1 MKPVDKA
8 PGGGGGDGGPN
19 KKNGKSKCALCDK
32 LVVEKYSPFC
42 SKHCADIDL
51 GRWLKGNY
59 AIPATLGGSDGTS
72 TEEQ

>member
-8 PGGGGGDGGPN
+8 QGGGGPR

-59 AIPATLGGSDGTS
+59 AIPATLGGGEGTS
-72 TEEQ
+72 TDE

>member
-8 PGGGGGDGGPN
+8 PGGGGPS

-32 LVVEKYSPFC
+32 PLVKEYSPFC

-51 GRWLKGNY
+51 GRWLNGQY
-59 AIPATLGGSDGTS
+59 AIPATLEDNNDMP
-72 TEEQ
+72 

>member
-8 PGGGGGDGGPN
+8 PGGDGKGEGPD

-32 LVVEKYSPFC
+32 PVVEKYSPFC

-51 GRWLKGNY
+51 GRWFKGSY
-59 AIPATLGGSDGTS
+59 AIPATLGGSEDTS
-72 TEEQ
+72 TDEQ

>member
-8 PGGGGGDGGPN
+8 PGGSGAGGPN

-42 SKHCADIDL
+42 SKHCSDIDL

>member
-8 PGGGGGDGGPN
+8 PGGGDGGDPN
-19 KKNGKSKCALCDK
+19 KKNGMSKCAICDK
-32 LVVEKYSPFC
+32 PVVEKYSPFC

-51 GRWLKGNY
+51 GRWLKGSY

-72 TEEQ
+72 SDQQ

>member
-8 PGGGGGDGGPN
+8 SGGGGPN

-51 GRWLKGNY
+51 GRWLKGQY
-59 AIPATLGGSDGTS
+59 AIPATLGAAEGSS
-72 TEEQ
+72 SEEE

>member
-8 PGGGGGDGGPN
+8 PGGGDGGDPN
-19 KKNGKSKCALCDK
+19 KKNGMFKCAICDK
-32 LVVEKYSPFC
+32 PVVEKYSPFC

-51 GRWLKGNY
+51 GRWLKGSY

-72 TEEQ
+72 SDEQ